1 MDDIMNED
9 YSISVPFS
17 AEELEEILHEGS
29 SFVWVFPTNEN
40 ENVNITIHIHKEE

>member
-17 AEELEEILHEGS
+17 IEELEEILYEG
-29 SFVWVFPTNEN
+29 
-40 ENVNITIHIHKEE
+40 KL